1 MSMIIYYDSSTK
13 KIGVVERNSE
23 IYINGF
29 KSDEVLFEILKS
41 IGCGDL
47 MFNPNNNV
55 IYVKDQFD
63 LDLKTIKKIFFVLN
77 HNDDKDLPTYI
88 FLDNK
93 GEPRSYQSSNFLN
106 YVISK
111 TNIPKDN
118 ITILTG
124 TRTTSVNKNGYRII
138 FYPYDFLNFFKIT
151 TDSFQL
157 PENVV
162 KTKLLSSFNRRM
174 NSQRIVQTAK
184 ICDKFDMKELNI
196 SLGIGHDNQSQKD
209 RDRFHCLIKKDLR
222 LPIVSDLEFLETDDD
237 RQFNVQIN
245 KDTGSLLS
253 VVNETIATGTDPN
266 GVNSENQDVYYCSEK
281 SIRPFLNLQ
290 IPIFNSTIGYS
301 EWFEKTYGFDLF
313 TDIID
318 YRKWDKIFNI
328 YERSDIISE
337 EIMNFK
343 NKYPNYNEFFQDNK
357 ERFIK
362 NFKKVPSLDKSEF
375 FREVPKIKRNK
386 KLI

>member
-1 MSMIIYYDSSTK
+1 MVIYYDSSTK
-13 KIGVVERNSE
+13 KVGVVERNSE

-63 LDLKTIKKIFFVLN
+63 LDLKTIRKIFFILN
-77 HNDDKDLPTYI
+77 HHNDKSLPTYV

-106 YVISK
+106 FVTSK
-111 TNIPKDN
+111 TNIPKEN

-124 TRTTSVNKNGYRII
+124 TRTTSFNKYGYRIV

-151 TDSFQL
+151 TDNFRL
-157 PENVV
+157 PEDVV

-184 ICDKFDMKELNI
+184 ICDKFDMEELNI
-196 SLGIGHDNQSQKD
+196 SLGTGHDNQSQKH
-209 RDRFHCLIKKDLR
+209 RDRFHCMIKKDIR
-222 LPIVSDLEFLETDDD
+222 LPIVSDLEFLESDDD
-237 RQFNVQIN
+237 RQFNIQIN
-245 KDTGSLLS
+245 EDANSLLS

-266 GVNSENQDVYYCSEK
+266 GINSENQDVYYCSEK

-328 YERSDIISE
+328 YERSDIICE

-343 NKYPNYNEFFQDNK
+343 KKYPDYNKFFQDNK
-357 ERFIK
+357 ERFIR
-362 NFKKVPSLDKSEF
+362 NFEKVPSFDKSEF
-375 FREVPKIKRNK
+375 FREIPKINKNK

>member
-1 MSMIIYYDSSTK
+1 MVIYYDSSTK
-13 KIGVVERNSE
+13 KVGVVERNSE

-63 LDLKTIKKIFFVLN
+63 LDLKTIRKIFFILN
-77 HNDDKDLPTYI
+77 HRNDKSLPTYV

-106 YVISK
+106 FVTSK
-111 TNIPKDN
+111 TNIPKEN

-124 TRTTSVNKNGYRII
+124 TRTTSFNKYGYRIV

-151 TDSFQL
+151 TDNFRL
-157 PENVV
+157 PEDVV

-184 ICDKFDMKELNI
+184 ICDKFDMEELNI
-196 SLGIGHDNQSQKD
+196 SLGTGHDNQSQKH
-209 RDRFHCLIKKDLR
+209 RDRFHCMIKKDIR
-222 LPIVSDLEFLETDDD
+222 LPIVSDLEFLESDDD
-237 RQFNVQIN
+237 RQFNIQIN
-245 KDTGSLLS
+245 EDANSLLS

-266 GVNSENQDVYYCSEK
+266 GINSENQDVYYCSEK

-328 YERSDIISE
+328 YERSDIICE

-343 NKYPNYNEFFQDNK
+343 KKYPDYNKFFQDNK
-357 ERFIK
+357 ERFIR
-362 NFKKVPSLDKSEF
+362 NFEKVPSFDKSEF
-375 FREVPKIKRNK
+375 FREIPKINKNK

>member
-196 SLGIGHDNQSQKD
+196 SLGIGHDNQSRKD

-266 GVNSENQDVYYCSEK
+266 GVNSENHDVYYCSEK